1 VTAPQRHGEWSITR
15 RLSVAFALASLLLMS
30 TVGVFLSVALEQQL
44 EEEHLIF
51 LTNDVAMIR
60 ARLAA
65 AGDEIPLTDNQPLK
79 QSIVPVGS
87 RLRIAIFAGE
97 KNLLAP
103 APWLDIRLSDLP
115 AAADKGERLDTSMTW
130 RAADGKYYRLVTA
143 WAGVGGGAD
152 KAMIALA
159 LDVSLEQRLL
169 AGYRNTLIITLLLA
183 VLGAALIGHV
193 VSRQGLAPIRR
204 IAAAANAITSSQL
217 DRKLDASDAPTEL
230 YELIVAFNR
239 MLDRL
244 RESFDRL
251 SQFSSDLAHE
261 LRTPI
266 NNLLGEAQVALSRPR
281 SAEDYRAVLE
291 SGVEEFE
298 RLSKMIENMLFL
310 ARADGAESVIAP
322 QRLDALAEL
331 EKVAEFYQLVADD
344 SGVRIECTGAATVW
358 ADPLLLRRAINNL
371 LSNALRY
378 TADGAVILLETAV
391 NADGTVTI
399 AVKNPG
405 TGIAAAHRSRIFD
418 RFYRAD
424 AARERSVEGAGL
436 GLAIVRTIMQLHG
449 GSVGVTS
456 EAGGLTTFTL
466 MFPAAPRDTV

>member
-1 VTAPQRHGEWSITR
+1 VQRSGQWSITR
-15 RLSVAFALASLLLMS
+15 RLSVAFAIASLLLMS
-30 TVGVFLSVALEQQL
+30 TVGVYLSSALERQL
-44 EEEHLIF
+44 EQEHLVF
-51 LTNDVAMIR
+51 LANDIAMIR
-60 ARLAA
+60 ARLAGA
-65 AGDEIPLTDNQPLK
+65 KDGIAVVDDQPLK
-79 QSIVPVGS
+79 RSMAPVGS
-87 RLRIAIFAGE
+87 RLRIAIFDGTQNILE
-97 KNLLAP
+97 P
-103 APWLDIRLSDLP
+103 APWLEIDFKTLP
-115 AAADKGERLDTSMTW
+115 PPVAVDAAPEFAATW
-130 RAADGKYYRLVTA
+130 QSPDGKYYRIVSA
-143 WAGVGGGAD
+143 SAMAGRA
-152 KAMIALA
+152 APRQLTIALA

-169 AGYRNTLIITLLLA
+169 AGYRNTLLVTLIFA
-183 VLGAALIGHV
+183 VLGAAVIGYA

-204 IAAAANAITSSQL
+204 IATAANEITSSQL
-217 DRKLDASDAPTEL
+217 DRKLAVADAPTEL
-230 YELIVAFNR
+230 HELIVAFNR

-266 NNLLGEAQVALSRPR
+266 NNLMGEAQVALSRPR

-298 RLSKMIENMLFL
+298 RLSRMIENMLFL
-310 ARADGAESVIAP
+310 ARADGAESVIAAS
-322 QRLDALAEL
+322 RLDARDEL

-344 SGVRIECTGAATVW
+344 SGVRIQCAGAAAVW
-358 ADPLLLRRAINNL
+358 ADPLLFRRAISNL

-378 TADGAVILLETAV
+378 TADGGVILMEA
-391 NADGTVTI
+391 AAGAGGAVTI

-405 TGIAAAHRSRIFD
+405 AGIAAAHIPRIFD

-449 GSVGVTS
+449 GSVSAAS
-456 EAGGLTTFTL
+456 EAAGMTVFTL
-466 MFPAAPRDTV
+466 TFPAAPAA